1 MADLMQKTKK
11 ELVSMI
17 EEAELAVQSLQNE
30 LMVSQQDNKK
40 LQSQV
45 QQQQNMIQ
53 AINEKIRELIAERD
67 IAVKEQ
73 HRLHA
78 ELENALCEQNRM
90 QNEASSAKASSAAMS
105 AEYASL
111 KERYDANEQHARDR
125 RCQSDMAYEL
135 FKSFVDSDSRKTL
148 LIDAAYSICYVNRS
162 AAAHLQLPETGGITG
177 RRLFD
182 YFAYKEALKVK
193 KKIDAAFFSGE
204 KEKIKKI
211 AFLSPSGAEIPIDL
225 KIRRVRYRD
234 KPSIRLTVK

>member
-1 MADLMQKTKK
+1 MAELMQKTKK
-11 ELVSMI
+11 ELVSLI

-30 LMVSQQDNKK
+30 RMVSRQDYEK

-67 IAVKEQ
+67 IAVQEQ
-73 HRLHA
+73 HRLDA
-78 ELENALCEQNRM
+78 ELENALCDQNRI
-90 QNEASSAKASSAAMS
+90 QNEARSLKESNAAMS
-105 AEYASL
+105 VEYASL
-111 KERYDANEQHARDR
+111 KERYEANERHEKES

-135 FKSFVDSDSRKTL
+135 FKSFVDSDSRKAL
-148 LIDAAYSICYVNRS
+148 LIDATYSICYINRS

-182 YFAYKEALKVK
+182 YFPYKEALKVK

-211 AFLSPSGAEIPIDL
+211 AFLSPSGAEIPIEL
-225 KIRRVRYRD
+225 KIRRVRYRN
-234 KPSIRLTVK
+234 KPSIRLTIK